1 MEGYNLIS
9 LIGIFVLL
17 GLAWMFSPNKK
28 NLNWRVVIWGISLQM
43 LFALFI
49 FVVPAGAKIFLF
61 INDFILKILD
71 CASAG
76 TRFVFGRLSLPPGT
90 VNESGESS
98 LGFFLAFQAF
108 PMVVFFSALMSILYF
123 CNIMPWII
131 KKFASAFSKLMKISG
146 AESLCAASNIFVG
159 IESALTIKPTWGQ

>member
-17 GLAWMFSPNKK
+17 GFAWMFSPNKK
-28 NLNWRVVIWGISLQM
+28 NLNWRVVICGISLQM
-43 LFALFI
+43 LFALFV
-49 FVVPAGAKIFLF
+49 FVVPAGAKIFLY
-61 INDFILKILD
+61 INDFVLKILD

-76 TRFVFGRLSLPPGT
+76 TKFVFGRLSLPPGT

-123 CNIMPWII
+123 CNIMP
-131 KKFASAFSKLMKISG
+131 
-146 AESLCAASNIFVG
+146 
-159 IESALTIKPTWGQ
+159 